1 MKEYGWE
8 LFAEQ
13 CFCSRDD
20 WSENV
25 WDSIPGTWDEK
36 NGSWYEFRHRCSSCK
51 KENDRLILTDYC
63 PHCGKKMVFVERIA
77 KDPRT

>member
-1 MKEYGWE
+1 MKENGWE

-13 CFCSRDD
+13 CFCTRDD

-25 WDSIPGTWDEK
+25 WDSISGTWDEK

-51 KENDRLILTDYC
+51 KENDRLTDYC
-63 PHCGKKMVFVERIA
+63 PYCGEKMVFVEKIA
-77 KDPRT
+77 KVPMM